1 MSVKREI
8 VDYISYR
15 KLFLL
20 LDDLGRKPIYLYNV
34 VSPPTLA
41 KLRQNKSVSL
51 DVILRLCVH
60 FNVQP
65 GDIMEVRRK
74 VRFVEVV
81 ASE

>member
-1 MSVKREI
+1 MGFKCEVI
-8 VDYISYR
+8 DYISYR

-41 KLRQNKSVSL
+41 KLRQNKPVAM

-60 FNVQP
+60 FSVQP

-74 VRFVEVV
+74 VKYVEVK
-81 ASE
+81 END